1 MEETHR
7 KIAEF
12 ELTIARLRE
21 ERLKAE
27 SMGCFSD
34 KELAEK
40 NERLQTLDHQITSLD
55 VEKEKL
61 KHKLRMKPLRG

>member
-1 MEETHR
+1 MEETR
-7 KIAEF
+7 KKIAEL
-12 ELTIARLRE
+12 EVTIARLRE
-21 ERLKAE
+21 ERLRAE

-40 NERLQTLDHQITSLD
+40 NERLQTLDRKITSLD

-61 KHKLRMKPLRG
+61 KNKLRMKPLRG